1 MLQDAVCAVMQ
12 GMVTEDVTMCHW
24 MLANVVGCSD
34 ALHDGSW
41 CYQSVVGCP
50 KML

>member
-24 MLANVVGCSD
+24 MSIDSVGCSD
-34 ALHDGSW
+34 AWLM
-41 CYQSVVGCP
+41 VLPVAMGC
-50 KML
+50 L